1 MSASPA
7 LTTEHNYVVEAD
19 GATAATTDTTTV
31 SLSVT
36 GCQAKNEINTLIE
49 IFHQGA
55 FITFKSET
63 GTDPNSIQATYP
75 WLTATLRG
83 SGANDKMDIS
93 IQSDTYA
100 GFPTSLVEKQTY
112 FIRVKTWDKWTPD

>member
-1 MSASPA
+1 MRTNDPRSDHATQELINTVKVTFTYDCTTATLSASPA

-19 GATAATTDTTTV
+19 GATAAITDTTTV
-31 SLSVT
+31 SLSVS

-63 GTDPNSIQATYP
+63 GSDPNSI
-75 WLTATLRG
+75 
-83 SGANDKMDIS
+83 
-93 IQSDTYA
+93 
-100 GFPTSLVEKQTY
+100 
-112 FIRVKTWDKWTPD
+112 